1 MKSQVIKNL
10 PASIQAQLLVYAH
23 REKTDFNLVLKRYGM
38 ERLLYRISK
47 SRFADRF
54 VLKGAVLFIAWQ
66 DSLYRPTLDLDLLA
80 IGPSDTVSLNSA
92 FREICGIACK
102 EDALLF
108 VPESVKAEQIRET
121 NDFGGVRL
129 YIDARLQKAKITLQV
144 DCGFGDCITPEAYKE
159 QFPTILDLPRPYVL
173 MYPKETV
180 VAEKFEAIVRFGEAN
195 SRMKDF
201 YDLWVLASD
210 FSFHGGVVSKAIEN
224 TFRQRKTTLPRQLPS
239 GLHESFVENPLKQ
252 TQWRAFIRKNAFS
265 KIEADFGKTISLVRK
280 LVMPPLESL
289 STSARFEQL
298 WVPGGP
304 WQEPG

>member
-1 MKSQVIKNL
+1 
-10 PASIQAQLLVYAH
+10 
-23 REKTDFNLVLKRYGM
+23 
-38 ERLLYRISK
+38 
-47 SRFADRF
+47 
-54 VLKGAVLFIAWQ
+54 VLKGAVLFLAWQ

-80 IGPSDTVSLNSA
+80 IGPSETVSLNSV
-92 FREICGIACK
+92 FREICGIACN
-102 EDALLF
+102 EDAILF
-108 VPESVKAEQIRET
+108 VPESVRAEQIRET
-121 NDFGGVRL
+121 NDYGGVRL
-129 YIDARLQKAKITLQV
+129 YIDARLQKAKITFQV
-144 DCGFGDCITPEAYKE
+144 DCGFGDRITPEAYKG

-180 VAEKFEAIVRFGEAN
+180 VAEKFEAIVRFGEVN

-210 FSFHGGVVSKAIEN
+210 FSFNGGVVSKAIEN
-224 TFRQRKTTLPRQLPS
+224 TFRQRKTPLPRQLPS

-252 TQWRAFIRKNAFS
+252 TQWRAFIRKNEFS
-265 KIEADFGKTISLVRK
+265 KIETDFGKTISLVRA

-304 WQEPG
+304 WQEHG

>member
-1 MKSQVIKNL
+1 MKSKVTNL
-10 PASIQAQLLVYAH
+10 PSSIHARLLAYAH

-47 SRFADRF
+47 SRFSDRF
-54 VLKGAVLFIAWQ
+54 VLKGAVLFIAWMN
-66 DSLYRPTLDLDLLA
+66 SLYRPTMDLDLLTF
-80 IGPSDTVSLNSA
+80 GPSDTVSLISV
-92 FREICGIACK
+92 FREICGIACN
-102 EDALLF
+102 EDGLF
-108 VPESVKAEQIRET
+108 FVSEGVKAEQIRES
-121 NDFGGVRL
+121 NDYGGIRL
-129 YIDARLQKAKITLQV
+129 HIDARLQKAEITLQV
-144 DCGFGDCITPEAYKE
+144 DCGFGDCVTPEAHKE

-180 VAEKFEAIVRFGEAN
+180 VAEKFEAIVRLGETN

-210 FSFHGGVVSKAIEN
+210 FSFNGGLVSMAIKN
-224 TFRQRKTTLPRQLPS
+224 TFRQRKTTLPPQLPT
-239 GLHESFVENPLKQ
+239 GLHESFVEHPLKQ
-252 TQWRAFIRKNAFS
+252 TQWRAFIRKNEFS
-265 KIEADFGKTISLVRK
+265 KIQTDFEKTIRLVRS

-289 STSARFEQL
+289 TTSKRFEQL